1 VVHGCDSRAGDRCG
15 SFWYRF
21 PSLLRAGCLAVSTLR
36 WPRRPKRQQ
45 GCHRLSI
52 SSPQKSKAAPLTSST
67 ALGAPSTDGL
77 QNTISRNAGSGE
89 PPGDQWSIAATRS
102 KLSEFLGFAAAKTR
116 PPAKKRS
123 SGRAFSC
130 AAAMP
135 ASRSLSRVAAI
146 CTAPV
151 QLRFDAAR
159 SPNLDASTR
168 ARLRPLAGRRMTADG
183 VVVIIGRRFRTQE
196 RNRQDV
202 SISFIGRPSPR
213 SGASR
218 LVRQPH
224 HVSGGA
230 KSSSPAAEP
239 SGCAGRSI
247 IKWNDRPATGSASRV
262 GHPVE

>member
-196 RNRQDV
+196 RNRQD
-202 SISFIGRPSPR
+202 
-213 SGASR
+213 AYER
-218 LVRQPH
+218 LIDLIHR
-224 HVSGGA
+224 
-230 KSSSPAAEP
+230 AAEP
-239 SGCAGRSI
+239 EKRCIAT
-247 IKWNDRPATGSASRV
+247 RPTAASRERRREIKLAR
-262 GHPVE
+262 GRTKRLRRPVDHQVE